1 MVAAKKSTS
10 KDVPLSGLVK
20 SEVELAGRSTVTELT
35 GFGRGK

>member
-1 MVAAKKSTS
+1 VVVAKKRTS

-20 SEVELAGRSTVTELT
+20 SEVQVAGRTTVTELT